1 MQQPLGINGF
11 GRIGKAIFILLIENE
26 TFRVSAINSPGLDI
40 NTIESYLKRDS
51 VHKYNTTFS
60 VKIIDN
66 DNFSVNGRVIH
77 VFRDK
82 KAENLDWQTYHIDMV
97 IDATGVYLTQEKL
110 KAHRVKK
117 MIMTAPAK
125 DNTPL
130 YVYGANHEMYH
141 GEDIV
146 SNASCTTNCITPLIA
161 FLEKKY
167 TIINSNFT
175 TIHAS
180 TSSQQVVDTA
190 SSTSRTCRSIFNNII
205 PHTTGASSSIFKVV
219 PSMKG
224 KINGTSVRVP
234 VNNVSLV
241 DLNVELENP
250 TTLTEILAEI
260 DRSPYMQVCREN
272 LVSSDYLTTKCPTIV
287 DANACMELGRNN
299 FKFMIWYDNEWS
311 YSNQVIKMAETMVS
325 VHAKASHIAAPC
337 NSCSIDNITLKDKN
351 VILRVDYNVPV
362 DNGVITSDYR
372 IETTIPT
379 INKILASGCSRL
391 VILSHMGRPTKKSD
405 KHSLHVVLK
414 ALEKYI
420 TPSVGFLPDGLTETS
435 LAILE
440 KADHRVYLMENLR
453 FHKEETAKAVDA
465 GSEAYKV
472 LQQLGN
478 VYVNDAFGCLH
489 RAHMSITG
497 ATCPDKAYGY
507 LVEKELNALD
517 VIVKNPEKKKTMAI
531 IGGAK
536 IHDKLELLRG
546 LCEKVDT
553 IYICGGN
560 INAIIKETMS
570 EYYNEISSKKAKI
583 VLMEDGLLAN
593 SLSKDDAPRYAT
605 IDIVHDTG
613 KFKGFNDISFMMG
626 DGSFYD
632 VGEKSLV
639 TLKKLI
645 DDHSIVF
652 WNGTLGVVEDDRYIK
667 GSASLTMFLC
677 EFMQKS
683 PDNRTIIG
691 GGDTGGFV
699 KNLGDKINQDIA
711 SLMTHVSTGGGAS
724 IEYITYNTLVGLEQ
738 FA

>member
-1 MQQPLGINGF
+1 MQPIGINGF
-11 GRIGKAIFILLIENE
+11 GRIGKAIFILLLDNE
-26 TFRVSAINSPGLDI
+26 TFHVSAINSPGLDI

-51 VHKYNTTFS
+51 VHKYNTNFV

-66 DNFSVNGRVIH
+66 DNFSVNGRAIH

-82 KAENLDWQTYHIDMV
+82 KAENLDWQTYKIDMV
-97 IDATGVYLTQEKL
+97 IDATGAYLTQEKI
-110 KAHRVKK
+110 KTHRVKK
-117 MIMTAPAK
+117 IIMTAPAK

-130 YVYGANHEMYH
+130 YVYGANDKTYN
-141 GEDIV
+141 GEDII
-146 SNASCTTNCITPLIA
+146 SNASCTTNCITPLLA

-167 TIINSNFT
+167 TILNSNFT

-190 SSTSRTCRSIFNNII
+190 SSNSRTCRSIFNNII
-205 PHTTGASSSIFKVV
+205 PHTTGASSSIFKVI

-241 DLNVELENP
+241 DLNVELESP
-250 TTLTEILAEI
+250 TTLTELLAEI
-260 DRSPYMQVCREN
+260 SSSPYMQVCREN

-287 DANACMELGRNN
+287 DANACMELGKNN
-299 FKFMIWYDNEWS
+299 FKFMVWYDNEWS
-311 YSNQVIKMAETMVS
+311 YSNQVIKMAEIMAATD
-325 VHAKASHIAAPC
+325 AKTSSHIALPN
-337 NSCSIDNITLKDKN
+337 NSSSIENITMKDKN

-372 IETTIPT
+372 IESTIPT
-379 INKILASGCSRL
+379 INKILASGCNRL

-405 KHSLHVVLK
+405 KHSLQVVLK

-420 TPSVGFLPDGLTETS
+420 TPSVGFLPDGLADTS
-435 LAILE
+435 LATLE
-440 KADHRVYLMENLR
+440 KAEHKVYLMENLR
-453 FHKEETAKAVDA
+453 FHEEETAKELDA

-472 LQQLGN
+472 LQHLGD

-489 RAHMSITG
+489 RPHMSITG
-497 ATCPDKAYGY
+497 ANCPAKAYGY
-507 LVEKELNALD
+507 LVEKELKALD
-517 VIVKNPEKKKTMAI
+517 LIVKNPEKKKTLAI

-583 VLMEDGLLAN
+583 VLMEDGLLAA
-593 SLSKDDAPRYAT
+593 SLSKDDAPKYAN
-605 IDIVHDTG
+605 IDIVHDNG

-626 DGSFYD
+626 DDSFYD
-632 VGEKSLV
+632 IGEKSLV

-652 WNGTLGVVEDDRYIK
+652 WNGTLGVVEDDRYIN
-667 GSASLTMFLC
+667 GSATLTMFLC
-677 EFMQKS
+677 EFMQNS
-683 PDNRTIIG
+683 PDNKTIIG

-699 KNLGDKINQDIA
+699 KNLGDKVNQDIA
-711 SLMTHVSTGGGAS
+711 SVMSHISTGGGAS

-738 FA
+738 FV